1 MPPTHLFL
9 LPVVL
14 PAALCC
20 LMYMHIYAYICTM
33 LDCTLFTSAHTLGI
47 SYLCLPVKMV
57 SLMHTNTVTSRLKEE
72 NENLRQY
79 YLHWSRLLQTGTHAQ
94 TKCTRTH
101 WCWLKACNS
110 HSLPA
115 NIICFGQGPAAST
128 RYVSSLMQ
136 CVFSL
141 AFSHRRQLHGSS
153 CILMEK

>member
-9 LPVVL
+9 HPVVL

-20 LMYMHIYAYICTM
+20 LMYMHIYAHICTM
-33 LDCTLFTSAHTLGI
+33 LDCTLFTLGI

-101 WCWLKACNS
+101 TLMLLKNVQQPQSPSKYYLLWSRPC
-110 HSLPA
+110 
-115 NIICFGQGPAAST
+115 G
-128 RYVSSLMQ
+128 
-136 CVFSL
+136 
-141 AFSHRRQLHGSS
+141 
-153 CILMEK
+153 